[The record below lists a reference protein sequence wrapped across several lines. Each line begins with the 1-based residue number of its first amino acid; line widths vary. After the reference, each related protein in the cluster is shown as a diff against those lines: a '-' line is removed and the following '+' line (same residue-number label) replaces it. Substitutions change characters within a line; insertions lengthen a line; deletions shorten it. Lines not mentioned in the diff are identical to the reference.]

1 MFTIEQDLFQ
11 VIERIDGEQ
20 QGEPDEMD
28 NPLAETPEL
37 ESDLNALEA
46 ELGSVEGES
55 EPSEPN
61 EDTETDEESAEL
73 EDETP

>member
-1 MFTIEQDLFQ
+1 MTPGAYPGCYVEFDVEP
-11 VIERIDGEQ
+11 
-20 QGEPDEMD
+20 EPDEMD

-55 EPSEPN
+55 EPSEEPSEPDDN
-61 EDTETDEESAEL
+61 AEDEL
-73 EDETP
+73 EEPE